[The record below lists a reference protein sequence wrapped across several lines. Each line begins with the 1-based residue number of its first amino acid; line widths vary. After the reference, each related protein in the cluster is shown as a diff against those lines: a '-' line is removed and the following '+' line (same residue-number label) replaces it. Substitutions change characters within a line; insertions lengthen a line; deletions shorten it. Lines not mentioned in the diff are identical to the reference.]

1 MLNHYA
7 RRMCAVNEGGV
18 SIFLKKGMTAMR
30 KKSALFLAALFLL
43 ALFAGCSGGGGG
55 TTPTAAP
62 STPAPGGSTSPTEA
76 PDQGG
81 SETPA
86 PAPGGDDDS
95 PYNFAIGKYATD
107 AEGWPLE
114 KYEYELPLS
123 TTDEVFT
130 TMTLSFT
137 PQYLPEG
144 GMIEMPM
151 YKGMEELTGVHMEYN
166 IIASASFVETLSVM
180 EASDEMCD
188 ITAGFYAYHQGSSLN
203 AAIEEELVI
212 NHYDWKEYA
221 PNYCRWAKDYEWLE
235 GMWSNVN
242 NPGFDK
248 WIGFVEFNDE
258 PNCSTGYFVRG
269 DWLDELGL
277 NSLDVYTYDEW
288 HDMLMAIKTAGFE
301 NCEYP
306 LQVYSNIDAYVNV
319 WNGFNT
325 SPYAAAA
332 AYLRVVDGKV
342 NFNGMADDDLVLMQY
357 LRQWFVDGLISP
369 YFQSLTGLE
378 DITADV
384 TNGNCGCA
392 FFSPGEIQGTESS
405 CVNPNAR
412 FDVMRKL
419 VRQRGD
425 IIHWHLDPDEFGG
438 CGASISAKCENI
450 PLMVTWC
457 DWAYSPFG
465 ADYRNYGPEGV
476 YWNYNENGEREWNEI
491 ITGFELG
498 SGWAT
503 IFYLQNPMDPG
514 IDAWTR
520 NYKYPG
526 GERLLHFYDVWN
538 EVLDYYDGAYN
549 YPGAIKLSDDD
560 NAEINN
566 LRADANTFFAENYVL
581 FLLGDKSFSEWDSF
595 QEQLNAL
602 GMARITEIYQ
612 EAYDE
617 YMAA

>member
-1 MLNHYA
+1 M
-7 RRMCAVNEGGV
+7 
-18 SIFLKKGMTAMR
+18 KR
-30 KKSALFLAALFLL
+30 KLAWILAALFLL
-43 ALFAGCSGGGGG
+43 ALFTGCAGGGGG
-55 TTPTAAP
+55 SSGSNSGSASSGSDSSGSSSGSSLTDGSSGSSGSTAGEPSSGAEPFSGGGDAAP
-62 STPAPGGSTSPTEA
+62 AE
-76 PDQGG
+76 
-81 SETPA
+81 
-86 PAPGGDDDS
+86 DS
-95 PYNFAIGKYATD
+95 PYHFAAGKYAVD

-144 GMIEMPM
+144 GMGDMPM
-151 YKGMEELTGVHMEYN
+151 YVGMEELTGVHMEYN
-166 IIASASFVETLSVM
+166 VIASASFVETLSVM
-180 EASDEMCD
+180 EASDDMDD
-188 ITAGFYAYHQGSSLN
+188 ITAGFYAYHTGSSLSQ
-203 AAIEEELVI
+203 AIEDELVI
-212 NHYDWKEYA
+212 NHYDWKDYA
-221 PNYCRWAKDYEWLE
+221 PNYCRWAKDFEWLE
-235 GMWSNVN
+235 GMWGTVN

-258 PNCSTGYFVRG
+258 PNQSTGYFSRG
-269 DWLDELGL
+269 DWLDRLGL
-277 NSLDVYTYDEW
+277 KAIDCVTYDDWYEQ
-288 HDMLMAIKTAGFE
+288 MKAIQVAGY
-301 NCEYP
+301 CDYP
-306 LQVYSNIDAYVNV
+306 VQVYSNIDAYVNV

-332 AYLRVVDGKV
+332 AYLRVVDGV
-342 NFNGMADDDLVLMQY
+342 VSFNGTTNDDLILMQY
-357 LRQWFVDGLISP
+357 LKGWFDEGIISP
-369 YFQSLTGLE
+369 YFQSLSGLE

-384 TNGNCGCA
+384 VNGNCGCA
-392 FFSPGEIQGTESS
+392 FFSPGEIAGIETS
-405 CVNPNAR
+405 CVEPGAR
-412 FDVMRKL
+412 FDVMKKL
-419 VRQRGD
+419 VVKEGD

-438 CGASISAKCENI
+438 IGSSISCSCENI

-476 YWNYNENGEREWNEI
+476 YWDYNEAGEREWNEI

-526 GERLLHFYDVWN
+526 GERLLAFFEVWN
-538 EVLDYYDGAYN
+538 QCLDYYDGAYN
-549 YPGAIKLSDDD
+549 YPASIKLDDED
-560 NAEINN
+560 SAEINT
-566 LRADANTFFAENYVL
+566 LRADTDTFFSENYVL

-595 QEQLNAL
+595 QQQLGDM
-602 GMARITEIYQ
+602 GMTRITQIYQ
-612 EAYDE
+612 DAYDA
-617 YMAA
+617 YMSA